1 MEFLGNGIEVT
12 SLPASGVDRGNKS
25 IRFQARSVGHD
36 PCPEKQFDQ
45 EPNPINLV
53 IAHGRGSESAPSDGS
68 GRILFHGPGG
78 IERLPTAVTLRGL
91 FVALGLKL
99 GLSTTSR
106 DAAVLSRQSSLC
118 SQAPDPPQRAG
129 QGRSGVF

>member
-1 MEFLGNGIEVT
+1 
-12 SLPASGVDRGNKS
+12 LPAAGFDRDNKS
-25 IRFQARSVGHD
+25 VIFQARSVGHD
-36 PCPEKQFDQ
+36 RCPEKQFDQ

-53 IAHGRGSESAPSDGS
+53 IAHGPGSESAPFGR
-68 GRILFHGPGG
+68 GPVRILFHGPGG